1 MKLRHSALIAASVAA
16 ILSAYS
22 GQALAADVSGRVT
35 EATTGRPLPSATVR
49 IPELGLTTR
58 ADRSGAFR
66 FTGLPAGQH
75 TIEVDNVGFTRS
87 STVVTVSEAAPA
99 VENVAMIS
107 ADIEVVTVSGTRLAQ
122 ATALQD
128 KKTAKVIKESITA
141 NDAGKLPDQNAAETL
156 VRVSG
161 VSVTTD
167 QGEGRYVTVRGIDA
181 ALNNVTIDSQIIGS
195 PEGDTRRVAL
205 DTVPANLLSKLE
217 VIKSVTPDL
226 DGNAIGGT
234 INLVTP
240 SAFDDPD
247 GSFFSAT
254 MEYGYYDLGGE
265 NPWGGSA
272 AWGQVFGEDRFGIVL
287 SASYSDREY
296 TTHNLQGGDPWE
308 EEGDYLVP
316 DEMVLRDYNIQRER
330 MGFVA
335 NLEFRPND
343 AMKFAWRNIYNR
355 YEDIELQPEIVYD
368 YRGGDLQDQT
378 PTSGLFTE
386 GEGERINSERR
397 EIQTILSST
406 LSGEWKLDD
415 WKLSA
420 SGTYGETEQDTP
432 YDNGYTFELGEEIP
446 MTYDTSGYYWIV
458 NAGPEFQDA
467 GNFEFNEAARGGQ
480 LIEEELLI
488 GQVDA
493 QRDLFWG
500 DAPGYLKFGAKLV
513 NRDSTSDQDL
523 TVYDGFDGDFL
534 LSDVAQSGDPGFFT
548 DVRRGYTFG
557 PFPNYRASERFFRE
571 NEALFEVNDADTAAE
586 SFGVDYEV
594 QEDVTAG
601 YMMGSVD
608 VGAATIVG
616 GVRVERTE
624 VDFTAYDVTFVDG
637 DIDGTPP
644 QVRGSKSYTNWL
656 PGVQARWALQ
666 EDLILRAAWT
676 NTIGRPSYEQNVPFR
691 IFEIE
696 EDDPGVFEG
705 ELEAGNADLDPL
717 ESMNYDASV
726 EWYLEPAGILSGG
739 IFYKDIDN
747 PIFNRVQTLEDTEF
761 EGRFYSE
768 LQITQPQNARSGNIL
783 GIELNYQQQFS
794 MLPGLLRGL
803 GVSLSYTWTDSEAEV
818 FDRDEKVP
826 FFLQSEH
833 IGNAAV
839 YYEFAGLELRLAY
852 AYRSEYLD
860 SIGDD
865 ESQDLYVDD
874 HGQLDFKVRYAFT
887 DSIDGFLQMQNLTE
901 EPLVYFSGNDSR
913 LAEYEFY
920 SWSMMA
926 GVTMKF

>member
-1 MKLRHSALIAASVAA
+1 MKLRHSALITASIAAV
-16 ILSAYS
+16 LSAYA
-22 GQALAADVSGRVT
+22 GQASAADVSGRVT
-35 EATTGRPLPSATVR
+35 DASTGRPLPSATVR

-58 ADRSGAFR
+58 ADRSGEFR

-75 TIEVDNVGFTRS
+75 TLEVDNVGFTRS
-87 STVVTVSEAAPA
+87 SAVVTVSEAGPA
-99 VENVAMIS
+99 VENIAMTS
-107 ADIEVVTVSGTRLAQ
+107 ADIEVITVSGMRLAQ

-181 ALNNVTIDSQIIGS
+181 ALNNVTIDSQVIGS

-247 GSFFSAT
+247 GSFITAT
-254 MEYGYYDLGGE
+254 AEVGYYDLGGE
-265 NPWGGSA
+265 NPWGASA

-287 SASYSDREY
+287 SASYSEREY

-308 EEGDYLVP
+308 EEGDFLVP
-316 DEMVLRDYNIQRER
+316 DEMVLRAYNIQRER
-330 MGFVA
+330 SGMVA

-343 AMKFAWRNIYNR
+343 DMRFAWRNIYNR

-368 YRGGDLQDQT
+368 YRGGDLEDQT
-378 PTSGLFTE
+378 PVSGLFTE

-397 EIQTILSST
+397 EIQTILSSS
-406 LSGEWKLDD
+406 LSGEFEIDRWTLKVT
-415 WKLSA
+415 
-420 SGTYGETEQDTP
+420 GTYGETEQDTP
-432 YDNGYTFELGEEIP
+432 YDNAYTFEIDSEIP
-446 MTYDTSGYYWIV
+446 MTYDTSNYYWRV
-458 NAGPEFQDA
+458 SAGPEFQDP
-467 GNFEFNEAARGGQ
+467 GRFEFSEAARGGQ
-480 LIEEELLI
+480 LIEEELYVAQ
-488 GQVDA
+488 GDA

-500 DAPGYLKFGAKLV
+500 DRPGFVKFGGKFIG
-513 NRDSTSDQDL
+513 RDSTSDQDL
-523 TVYDGFDGDFL
+523 IVYDGFDGDFL
-534 LSDVAQSGDPGFFT
+534 LSEVAQNGDPNFFT

-557 PFPNYRASERFFRE
+557 PFPNYRASEQFFRA
-571 NEALFEVNDADTAAE
+571 NQDLFEVNDADTAVE
-586 SFGVDYEV
+586 SFGVDYNVE
-594 QEDVTAG
+594 EDVTAG
-601 YMMGSVD
+601 YLMGSID
-608 VGAATIVG
+608 VGTATIVG
-616 GVRVERTE
+616 GVRVERTDI
-624 VDFTAYDVTFVDG
+624 DFQAYDVTFVDG
-637 DIDGTPP
+637 EIAGTPP
-644 QVRGSKSYTNWL
+644 RVTGSKSYTNWL
-656 PGVQARWALQ
+656 PGIQARWALQ
-666 EDLILRAAWT
+666 EDVIVRGAWT
-676 NTIGRPSYEQNVPFR
+676 NTIGRPSYEENVPFR

-705 ELEAGNADLDPL
+705 ELETGNADLDPL
-717 ESMNYDASV
+717 ESMNFDVSV

-739 IFYKDIDN
+739 LFYKDIEN
-747 PIFNRVQTLEDTEF
+747 PIFNRVQTLEDTDF

-768 LQITQPQNARSGNIL
+768 LVVTQPQNARSGDIL

-794 MLPGLLRGL
+794 MLPGALRGL
-803 GVSLSYTWTDSEAEV
+803 GVSLSYTWTDSEAEI
-818 FDRDEKVP
+818 FDRTEKVP

-839 YYEFAGLELRLAY
+839 YYELGKLELRLAY
-852 AYRSEYLD
+852 AYRSEYLE
-860 SIGDD
+860 SIGD
-865 ESQDLYVDD
+865 EAAQDLYVDD
-874 HGQLDFKVRYAFT
+874 HGQLDFKARYAFT
-887 DSIDGFLQMQNLTE
+887 DEIHGFLQMQNLTE
-901 EPLVYFSGNDSR
+901 EPLVYFSGNDDR

-926 GVTMKF
+926 GVTVKF

>member
-1 MKLRHSALIAASVAA
+1 MKRRHSAQLAATVAA
-16 ILSAYS
+16 LASAYPGLALSAE
-22 GQALAADVSGRVT
+22 LSGRVT
-35 EATTGRPLPSATVR
+35 DASTGRPLPSATVR
-49 IPELGLTTR
+49 IPELGLTLR
-58 ADRSGAFR
+58 ADRSGGFR
-66 FTGLPAGQH
+66 FTGLPEGKH
-75 TIEVDNVGFTRS
+75 TVEVDNVGFTRS
-87 STVVTVSEAAPA
+87 SVVVAVAEAAPA
-99 VENVAMIS
+99 VADVVMTS
-107 ADIEVVTVSGTRLAQ
+107 VDIEVITVSGTRLAQ

-128 KKTAKVIKESITA
+128 KKTSKVIKESITA

-234 INLVTP
+234 INLITP

-247 GSFFSAT
+247 GRFFSAT

-265 NPWGGSA
+265 NPWGASA
-272 AWGQVFGEDRFGIVL
+272 AWSQVFGEDRFGVVL

-335 NLEFRPND
+335 NFEYRPND
-343 AMKFAWRNIYNR
+343 DVNVSWRNIYNR

-368 YRGGDLQDQT
+368 YRGGDLEDQT
-378 PTSGLFTE
+378 ATSGRFTE
-386 GEGERINSERR
+386 GEGERMNSERR
-397 EIQTILSST
+397 EIQKILSST
-406 LSGEWKLDD
+406 LSGEWRVDD
-415 WKLSA
+415 WRLSA

-432 YDNGYTFELGEEIP
+432 YDNAYSFETDSELP
-446 MTYDTSGYYWIV
+446 MTYDTSNYYWIV

-467 GNFEFNEAARGGQ
+467 AGFEFNEASRGGQ
-480 LIEEELLI
+480 LIEEELLV
-488 GQVDA
+488 GQADA
-493 QRDLFWG
+493 LRNLFWG
-500 DAPGYLKFGAKLV
+500 DLPGFVKFGAKLV
-513 NRDSTSDQDL
+513 NRDSSSDQDMI
-523 TVYDGFDGDFL
+523 VYDGFDGDFL
-534 LSDVAQSGDPGFFT
+534 LSDVAQPGDRSFFT
-548 DVRRGYTFG
+548 GVRRGYTFG
-557 PFPNYRASERFFRE
+557 PFPNYRASESFFRT
-571 NEALFEVNDADTAAE
+571 NEALFEVNDADTAVD
-586 SFGVDYEV
+586 SFGVDYDV

-601 YMMGSVD
+601 YLMASVD
-608 VGAATIVG
+608 VGNATIIG

-624 VDFTAYDVTFVDG
+624 IDFEAYDVTYVDG
-637 DIDGTPP
+637 EVSGTPP
-644 QVRGSKSYTNWL
+644 QVRGSTSYTNWL
-656 PGVQARWALQ
+656 PGLQARWALRD
-666 EDLILRAAWT
+666 DLIARAAWT

-696 EDDPGVFEG
+696 EDDPGVYEG
-705 ELEAGNADLDPL
+705 SLEAGNADLDPL
-717 ESMNYDASV
+717 ESMNYDASI
-726 EWYLEPAGILSGG
+726 EWYLEPAGILSAGL
-739 IFYKDIDN
+739 FYKDIDN
-747 PIFNRVQTLEDTEF
+747 PIFNRVQTLEEIDF
-761 EGRFYSE
+761 EGRFFSE
-768 LQITQPQNARSGNIL
+768 LEISQPQNARSGDIL

-803 GVSLSYTWTDSEAEV
+803 GVSISYTWTDSEAEV
-818 FDRDEKVP
+818 FDRDDKVP

-833 IGNAAV
+833 IGNFAV
-839 YYEFAGLELRLAY
+839 YYELSALELRLAY
-852 AYRSEYLD
+852 AFRSEYLD

-865 ESQDLYVDD
+865 ASQDLYVDD
-874 HGQLDFKVRYAFT
+874 HGQLDFKARYAFT
-887 DSIDGFLQMQNLTE
+887 DKIHGFLQMQNLTE
-901 EPLVYFSGNDSR
+901 EPLVYFSGDDSR
-913 LAEYEFY
+913 LAEYEYY
-920 SWSMMA
+920 SWNMTA
-926 GVTMKF
+926 GFTMKF

>member
-1 MKLRHSALIAASVAA
+1 MKLRQSALIAASVAA
-16 ILSAYS
+16 VLCAGI
-22 GQALAADVSGRVT
+22 GQARAAELSGRVT
-35 EATTGRPLPSATVR
+35 DGSTGRPLPSATVR

-58 ADRSGAFR
+58 ADRSGGYR
-66 FTGLPAGQH
+66 FTNLPAGKH
-75 TIEVDNVGFTRS
+75 TVEVANVGFTLS
-87 STVVTVSEAAPA
+87 STVVTVTDTAPA
-99 VENVAMIS
+99 VENVVMTS
-107 ADIEVVTVSGTRLAQ
+107 VDLEVITVSGTRLAQ

-128 KKTAKVIKESITA
+128 KKTSKVIKESITA

-226 DGNAIGGT
+226 DGNAIGGS

-247 GSFFSAT
+247 GKFFSAT
-254 MEYGYYDLGGE
+254 TEYGYYNLGGQ
-265 NPWGGSA
+265 NPWGASA
-272 AWGQVFGEDRFGIVL
+272 AWGQVFGEDRFGVVL

-316 DEMVLRDYNIQRER
+316 DEMVLRDYLIQRER

-335 NLEFRPND
+335 NFEFRPND
-343 AMKFAWRNIYNR
+343 DMQFSWRNIYNR
-355 YEDIELQPEIVYD
+355 YEDIELQPEVVYD
-368 YRGGDLQDQT
+368 YRGGDLEDQT
-378 PTSGLFTE
+378 ATSGLFTE
-386 GEGERINSERR
+386 GEGERVNSERR

-406 LSGEWKLDD
+406 LAGEVQVDD
-415 WKLSA
+415 WTYSLSA
-420 SGTYGETEQDTP
+420 TLGKTEQDTP
-432 YDNGYTFELGEEIP
+432 YDNQYSFELDSEVP
-446 MTYDTSGYYWIV
+446 MTYDTSSYYWIV

-467 GNFEFNEAARGGQ
+467 TRFEFNEAARGGQ
-480 LIEEELLI
+480 LIEEDLFVTQ
-488 GQVDA
+488 GDV

-500 DAPGYLKFGAKLV
+500 DRPGFVKFGAKLI
-513 NRDSTSDQDL
+513 NRDSSSDQDL
-523 TVYDGFDGDFL
+523 IVYDGFDGDFL
-534 LSDVAQSGDPGFFT
+534 LSDVARDGDRDFFT
-548 DVRRGYTFG
+548 DVRSGYTFG
-557 PFPNYRASERFFRE
+557 PMPDYKAAERFFRA
-571 NEALFEVNDADTAAE
+571 NSGLFEVNDADTAAE

-594 QEDVTAG
+594 DEDVTAA
-601 YMMGSVD
+601 YAMGSID
-608 VGAATIVG
+608 VGTATVVG

-624 VDFTAYDVTFVDG
+624 IDFAAYDVVFVDG
-637 DIDGTPP
+637 DISGTPP
-644 QVRGSKSYTNWL
+644 RVNGSKSYTNWL
-656 PGVQARWALQ
+656 PGIQARWAVQ
-666 EDLILRAAWT
+666 EDLIVRGAWT

-696 EDDPGVFEG
+696 EDEPGVFEG
-705 ELEAGNADLDPL
+705 ELETGNADLEPL
-717 ESMNYDASV
+717 ESMNFDASI

-747 PIFNRVQTLEDTEF
+747 PIFNRVQTLEDAVF

-768 LQITQPQNARSGNIL
+768 LVVTQPQNASSGNIL
-783 GIELNYQQQFS
+783 GIEANYQQQFS

-803 GVSLSYTWTDSEAEV
+803 GVSLSYTWTDSEAEI
-818 FDRDEKVP
+818 FDRSEKVP

-833 IGNAAV
+833 IGNAAL
-839 YYEFAGLELRLAY
+839 YYELSGLELRLAY
-852 AYRSEYLD
+852 AFRSSYLD
-860 SIGDD
+860 SIGD
-865 ESQDLYVDD
+865 EAAQDLYVDD
-874 HGQLDFKVRYAFT
+874 HGQLDFKARYAFT
-887 DSIDGFLQMQNLTE
+887 PEINGFLQLQNLTE
-901 EPLVYFSGNDSR
+901 EPLVYYSGDRSR

-926 GVTMKF
+926 GVTVKF